1 MAMTKPVPYTITV
14 SKGSALIEETKTL
27 LRAWDPKESL
37 PDFRQRVV
45 QADLLGKT
53 TAQRADD
60 IVRRVFARRFL
71 LPDDRPARALKK
83 FVESGQLGALVADLC
98 LLYAARQ
105 DALLHDA
112 IVKIYWPAVNASQ
125 LFLLP
130 RDILSFL

>member
-1 MAMTKPVPYTITV
+1 MTTPAPYTIAV
-14 SKGSALIEETKTL
+14 SKGGALIEEAKAL
-27 LRAWDPKESL
+27 LRAWDPKESV

-71 LPDDRPARALKK
+71 LPDDRPACALKR
-83 FVESGQLGALVADLC
+83 FVESGRLGALIADLS

-105 DALLHDA
+105 DALLYDA
-112 IVKIYWPAVNASQ
+112 I
-125 LFLLP
+125 
-130 RDILSFL
+130 